1 MSLSSQQQEGKRQRG
16 DKEPYGIN
24 NKHENLF
31 CCGRRGVNFLILN
44 TSQFLYVL
52 TILFIALK
60 SCGLMD
66 EISKINGDTTKI
78 VVHSIL
84 IAFAFVFALLAW
96 FWIIPSILTS
106 FTITTNIEMMK
117 DRDCMHRVIQI
128 QRMDR
133 SKRSFRIYQVLK
145 LIRRE
150 MLIEFRKQIPD
161 MKLNKEM
168 QGHVIEQFLLCGSPD
183 PRDTHSRRIGPIIRN
198 EQIFSLIRLCAGSSH
213 MTKEECFIFMKKI
226 HVN

>member
-1 MSLSSQQQEGKRQRG
+1 M
-16 DKEPYGIN
+16 N
-24 NKHENLF
+24 NKHEDLF

-44 TSQFLYVL
+44 TAQFLYVL
-52 TILFIALK
+52 TLLFVALK
-60 SCGLMD
+60 ACTIYD
-66 EISKINGDTTKI
+66 EIDKINGDTTKI
-78 VVHSIL
+78 VVHSML
-84 IAFAFVFALLAW
+84 LGFGMMIAMITW

-117 DRDCMHRVIQI
+117 NKECMYKVISN

-133 SKRSFRIYQVLK
+133 TKRSFRIYQVLK

-168 QGHVIEQFLLCGSPD
+168 QGHVIE
-183 PRDTHSRRIGPIIRN
+183 
-198 EQIFSLIRLCAGSSH
+198 
-213 MTKEECFIFMKKI
+213 
-226 HVN
+226 